1 MSNTQHQVLELH
13 LVQAWFKLN
22 KPGQP
27 CIMFRYWD
35 AALGNNSIIYF
46 QNIFER
52 AKIDVCISRDTLSE
66 YIVSDDDAA
75 YIVLDVDASLVHKL
89 VQAVNDYNKWAS
101 DLYGWDGTNFFWSRE

>member
-35 AALGNNSIIYF
+35 AALDWDAALGDNSIIYF

-52 AKIDVCISRDTLSE
+52 AKIDVCIPRDTLSE
-66 YIVSDDDAA
+66 
-75 YIVLDVDASLVHKL
+75 YIVLDVDASLVYKL
-89 VQAVNDYNKWAS
+89 VQAVNDYNKWDS